1 VKKDGSIKDI
11 TLMNDIDREL
21 ATEAIRVMRQ
31 SPPWIPGLQRG
42 VPVNVLYTI
51 PISFSLGR

>member
-1 VKKDGSIKDI
+1 
-11 TLMNDIDREL
+11 MNDIDREL

-42 VPVNVLYTI
+42 VPVNVLSVI
-51 PISFSLGR
+51 FPFPLILGGKLLNYGDF